1 MWSLLAGTKLD
12 GYEIL
17 GPLGS
22 GGMGEVYRARDS
34 ILKREVAIKVLP
46 PFVSQNA
53 DRLRRF
59 EQEAQ
64 AAAALNHPNILA
76 VHQFGV
82 FEGAPYLVSELLEG
96 GSLRQQLG
104 RGPLPIHKTIEYG
117 VQIAHGV
124 AAAHEKGIVH
134 RDLKPENIFV
144 TKDGR
149 VKILDFGLAKLTEP
163 QPDPDAMGSTMTHR
177 TEPGMIMGTAGY
189 MSPEQVR
196 GKMVDHRADIFA
208 FGAILYEMLAGKPA
222 FQRSTSADTMSA
234 VLNEDPPRLSEI
246 VQSTPPG
253 LQRIVHRCLEKNA
266 EQRFQSGSDL
276 AFALEALS
284 DPGISSGV
292 VIPAL
297 RHRRRSKVLVWSTS
311 LVAVVLLAAIAYVV
325 LAERNS
331 VASLRISNYVQITH
345 DGHVRIVRG
354 TDGSRIYFVPGNL
367 YRIGEVATSGGEI
380 ASVPVALSNPVL
392 MDLSPDGSTFLVA
405 SYTGG
410 TTISHTLW
418 SARILGGSVR
428 YLATG
433 AEAAWSPD
441 GSAVAYSSAGGD
453 INLVRSNGIGAH
465 KLASVGGLAQSL
477 SWSPDGSAIR
487 FSKDDVLWEISSS
500 GSNLHRLLSDWRAD
514 QCCGRWAPDG
524 NLFYFVSNGQ
534 IWARDERHGLFRKSS
549 AQPVQLTS
557 GPIHWGRPIPSKNGK
572 TIFAPGFTRHGQLIR
587 FDYLTKQFQPYLA
600 GLSADNLSFS
610 KDGQS
615 VAYVSYPEGILWRA
629 NRDGSGRVQ
638 LSDAPIQP
646 AEIHWSPDGTQI
658 VFVDYSQD
666 TAAAYIISSQ
676 GGGPRRLLP
685 QDTGSQTDP
694 NWSPDGRK
702 IVFSN
707 SPPGGAD
714 PNSVIRVLDLDSKR
728 VATLPESAGMFS
740 PRWSPDG
747 RSIAAVR
754 MNSTTLNIFDVQTQQ
769 WSTPYQGVVSYLA
782 WSKDS
787 HWIYFLDF
795 QNDPS
800 VFRVRVTDGAA
811 ERITDLK
818 DVHYTGNSGMWMG
831 LDPTEAPLFLRD
843 LGTHDIYALALE
855 QK

>member
-1 MWSLLAGTKLD
+1 
-12 GYEIL
+12 
-17 GPLGS
+17 
-22 GGMGEVYRARDS
+22 MGEVYRARDS
-34 ILKREVAIKVLP
+34 ILKREVAIKILP
-46 PFVSQNA
+46 SFVSQNG

-64 AAAALNHPNILA
+64 ATAALNHPNILA

-104 RGPLPIHKTIEYG
+104 RGPVPIRKTIEYG

-149 VKILDFGLAKLTEP
+149 VKILDFGLAKLTQP
-163 QPDPDAMGSTMTHR
+163 QPVPDPMGSTMTDG
-177 TEPGMIMGTAGY
+177 TEPGVVMGTPGY

-196 GKMVDHRADIFA
+196 GTAVDHRADIFA

-222 FQRSTSADTMSA
+222 FKRSTSADTISA
-234 VLNEDPPRLSEI
+234 VLNDDPPSLSDI

-253 LQRIVHRCLEKNA
+253 LHRIVHRCLEKNA

-284 DPGISSGV
+284 DPGVSSSV
-292 VIPAL
+292 VVLKP
-297 RHRRRSKVLVWSTS
+297 RQRPRSKVLVRSTS
-311 LVAVVLLAAIAYVV
+311 LIAVV
-325 LAERNS
+325 S
-331 VASLRISNYVQITH
+331 VAAVAYLVLTKLNRVAALRISNYVQITH
-345 DGHVRIVRG
+345 DGHIGAVQG
-354 TDGSRIYFVPGNL
+354 TDGSRIYFIRKHYG
-367 YRIGEVATSGGEI
+367 IGEVATSGGEI
-380 ASVPVALSNPVL
+380 APVPVALSNPIL
-392 MDLSPDGSTFLVA
+392 MDLSPDGSTFLAA

-418 SARILGGSVR
+418 SVRILGGSVR

-441 GSAVAYSSAGGD
+441 GSTVAYSSADGN
-453 INLVRSNGIGAH
+453 INLVRSNGMGAH
-465 KLASVGGLAQSL
+465 KLASVGGLARSL
-477 SWSPDGSAIR
+477 SWSPDGRAIR
-487 FSKDDVLWEISSS
+487 FSNDDVLWEISSN
-500 GSNLHRLLSDWRAD
+500 GSNLHRLLSDSRAD

-524 NLFYFVSNGQ
+524 SLFYFVSNGQ

-557 GPIHWGRPIPSKNGK
+557 GPIQWGRPIPSKNGK
-572 TIFAPGFTRHGQLIR
+572 TIFAAGFTAHGELIR
-587 FDYLTKQFQPYLA
+587 FDSLTKQFQPYLA

-615 VAYVSYPEGILWRA
+615 VAYVSYPAGILWRA
-629 NRDGSGRVQ
+629 TRDGSGRVQ
-638 LSDAPIQP
+638 LSDAPMQP
-646 AEIHWSPDGTQI
+646 AEIHWSPDNTQI
-658 VFVDYSQD
+658 AFVDYS
-666 TAAAYIISSQ
+666 AAPYSAYVISSQ
-676 GGGPRRLLP
+676 GGSPRRLLP

-707 SPPGGAD
+707 SRPGGAD
-714 PNSVIRVLDLDSKR
+714 PNSVIRVLDLDSNR
-728 VATLPESAGMFS
+728 ISTLPGSVGMFS

-754 MNSTTLNIFDVQTQQ
+754 MNSTTLNIFDIPTQQ
-769 WSTPYQGVVSYLA
+769 WSTPYKGVVSYLA

-787 HWIYFLDF
+787 HWIYFLNF
-795 QNDPS
+795 QNNPG
-800 VFRVRVTDGAA
+800 VFRVGVRDGAS
-811 ERITDLK
+811 ERIVDVKDL
-818 DVHYTGNSGMWMG
+818 HYTGNSGMWMG
-831 LDPTEAPLFLRD
+831 LDPTEAPLFLHD
-843 LGTHDIYALALE
+843 LGTDDIYALALE